1 MRFESPLLLLLL
13 IPAIAAI
20 VFGLR
25 RLHVAPA
32 FLKFPSLDAVRRAHP
47 SRRGRLVDLPRWLQA
62 LALLL
67 AVVALARP
75 QVEDPDELTGEGADF
90 VIALDMSGSM
100 NAVDLPPERIVA
112 MQQAGREP
120 PNRFEAAKEVLQ
132 RFIRSRDQDRIGL
145 VIFAGKAY
153 VKFPLTMDQEA
164 MLSILDG
171 LVLDDRSRTAD
182 GTCGN
187 ACTITG
193 ESTAI
198 GDALARA
205 FKRVEASESRSRNVI
220 LITDGD
226 NNAGTAAPEEVARF
240 IGQQSPDR
248 PVRVYPF
255 LVGGGEH
262 TYMPAF
268 HQFTGRLL
276 RTPDGLRVYEKPDQP
291 FPVNPALLRQ
301 IAQHTGGEFFEAPT
315 EDAFRQ
321 AFSDLE
327 KTRFASPVVR
337 RYREVFLWPLG
348 AAFALFLLG
357 EALAMTVWRRWP

>member
-1 MRFESPLLLLLL
+1 MRFESPALLLLL

-20 VFGLR
+20 IYGLR
-25 RLHVAPA
+25 RLRKGPA
-32 FLKFPSLDAVRRAHP
+32 FLRFPSLDAVRRARPTHL
-47 SRRGRLVDLPRWLQA
+47 GRWVDVPRWFQA
-62 LALLL
+62 AALVLAI
-67 AVVALARP
+67 VALARP
-75 QVEDPDELTGEGADF
+75 QIEDPAELTGEGADF

-100 NAVDLPPERIVA
+100 NAVDMPPERIVA
-112 MQQAGREP
+112 MQQAGLEP
-120 PNRFEAAKEVLQ
+120 PNRFETARDVL
-132 RFIRSRDQDRIGL
+132 RHFIRSRDQDRIGL
-145 VIFAGKAY
+145 VIFAAKSY

-164 MLSILDG
+164 MLRILDE

-187 ACTITG
+187 GCTITG
-193 ESTAI
+193 EATAI
-198 GDALARA
+198 GDALARS
-205 FKRVEASESRSRNVI
+205 FKRVEASDSRSRNII

-248 PVRVYPF
+248 PIHVYPF
-255 LVGGGEH
+255 LVGDGEQ

-268 HQFTGRLL
+268 NQRTGRLL

-291 FPVNPALLRQ
+291 FPVNPELLRQ
-301 IAQHTGGEFFEAPT
+301 IADLTSGEFFEAPT

-327 KTRFASPVVR
+327 KTRFNSPTVQ
-337 RYREVFLWPLG
+337 RYREAFLGPLG
-348 AAFALFLLG
+348 MAIALLLLG
-357 EALAMTVWRRWP
+357 EVLAMTVWRRWP

>member
-13 IPAIAAI
+13 IPAVAI
-20 VFGLR
+20 IGYGLR
-25 RLHVAPA
+25 RLSASPA
-32 FLKFPSLDAVRRAHP
+32 FLRFPSLDAVRRAHP
-47 SRRGRLVDLPRWLQA
+47 SRLGRLVNLPRWLQA
-62 LALLL
+62 LALIL
-67 AVVALARP
+67 AIVALARP
-75 QVEDPDELTGEGADF
+75 QLEDPAELTGEGADF

-100 NAVDLPPERIVA
+100 NAVDMPPERIVA

-120 PNRFEAAKEVLQ
+120 PNRFEAARDVLR

-164 MLSILDG
+164 MLRILDE
-171 LVLDDRSRTAD
+171 LVLDDRSRNAAE
-182 GTCGN
+182 TCANG
-187 ACTITG
+187 CTITG

-205 FKRVEASESRSRNVI
+205 FKRVEASESRSRNII

-240 IGQQSPDR
+240 IGQQSPER
-248 PVRVYPF
+248 PIHVYPF

-268 HQFTGRLL
+268 HQHTGRLL
-276 RTPDGLRVYEKPDQP
+276 RTPDGLRVYEQPDQP
-291 FPVNPALLRQ
+291 FPVNPELLGQ
-301 IAQHTGGEFFEAPT
+301 VADLTGGAFFEAPT

-327 KTRFASPVVR
+327 KTRFTSPTVR
-337 RYREVFLWPLG
+337 RYREAFLGPLG
-348 AAFALFLLG
+348 VAIALLLVG
-357 EALAMTVWRRWP
+357 EVLAMTVWRRWP